1 MEKKYWLRRNKAAA
15 AMARGAT
22 SAEARL
28 IHFDLAGR
36 YSLMAAKCERP
47 FLLLGEGPA
56 SEGERSALGPFN

>member
-15 AMARGAT
+15 AMAREAT

-36 YSLMAAKCERP
+36 YSLMAAECERP
-47 FLLLGEGPA
+47 FLLMDQAPT
-56 SEGERSALGPFN
+56 SDGERSALGWFN

>member
-1 MEKKYWLRRNKAAA
+1 MEKKYWLGRNKSAT

-36 YSLMAAKCERP
+36 YSLMAATCERP
-47 FLLLGEGPA
+47 FLLPREGPA
-56 SEGERSALGPFN
+56 SDGERSVLRRFN

>member
-15 AMARGAT
+15 AMARQAT

-36 YSLMAAKCERP
+36 YSVMAARDERP
-47 FLLLGEGPA
+47 FLLPGEGAA
-56 SEGERSALGPFN
+56 SDGERSVLRRFN

>member
-15 AMARGAT
+15 AMARSAT

-36 YSLMAAKCERP
+36 YSLMAATCERP

-56 SEGERSALGPFN
+56 SDGERSVLRRFN